1 MIIES
6 RFNGP
11 AGSGNG
17 GYTAGLVAARLDG
30 AAAVEVTL
38 RAPPPLETPLR
49 VAGAGA
55 GIEVYAGERLVAAAA
70 PVAADALGEPPPHV
84 GFAEAAGASQAYP
97 GFVDHPFPTCYVCG
111 PRRPAGDGL
120 GIYPDRLAGP
130 DRGGLA
136 GAGGCLRRPRSGR
149 RWTAPAAGRS
159 SALAAR
165 TLLGRIAAQVRR
177 VPAAGS
183 RCVVTGALV
192 STEGRKALVRTALYT
207 ADGELLAVAR
217 AIWIAIR
224 EDAPGPVGDAAGRA
238 KPASSERP
246 AGTQPSGA

>member
-120 GIYPDRLAGP
+120 GIYPGP
-130 DRGGLA
+130 VGPGRTAAVWRVPEGVSPPTVWAALDCPGGWA
-136 GAGGCLRRPRSGR
+136 IIGPGRPY
-149 RWTAPAAGRS
+149 
-159 SALAAR
+159 
-165 TLLGRIAAQVRR
+165 LLGRIAAQVRR

-246 AGTQPSGA
+246 AGTQPSGV

>member
-55 GIEVYAGERLVAAAA
+55 GIEVYAGEL
-70 PVAADALGEPPPHV
+70 L
-84 GFAEAAGASQAYP
+84 AEAAGASQAYP

-120 GIYPDRLAGP
+120 GIYPGP
-130 DRGGLA
+130 VGPGRTAAVWRVPEGVSPPTVWAALDCPGGWA
-136 GAGGCLRRPRSGR
+136 IIGPGRPY
-149 RWTAPAAGRS
+149 
-159 SALAAR
+159 
-165 TLLGRIAAQVRR
+165 LLGRIAAQVRR